1 MSDTIPATPVEE
13 SETPDAPPTRTD
25 AAPDASPP
33 RRRTLPLCMHIVAPV
48 RENAVWTL
56 LAFLPGRKFL
66 GLWATVT
73 IIAAGCLA
81 GHSGFQGHPRTE
93 SVIFAV
99 VFFAWLYLAPL
110 LNLAPQMGF
119 HSHVR
124 RNGLG
129 EALLSAPIPPDA
141 YVGAFLRYYLAVLVQ
156 GVAGFGAYWWLALVT
171 DPESASRTLGD
182 TDFVWFVAG
191 VVALWSA
198 SYWVAICRGPFLWC
212 VAAYIMLM
220 VHEIFDPLGIDVRFF
235 GSDGKL
241 FWHTSVVI
249 WFALALAGM
258 VYCRLH
264 YAERLRARLFP

>member
-1 MSDTIPATPVEE
+1 MTPSPRFSRSSANPMSDTIPATPVEE

-99 VFFAWLYLAPL
+99 VFFAWLYLAD
-110 LNLAPQMGF
+110 
-119 HSHVR
+119 R
-124 RNGLG
+124 
-129 EALLSAPIPPDA
+129 
-141 YVGAFLRYYLAVLVQ
+141 
-156 GVAGFGAYWWLALVT
+156 
-171 DPESASRTLGD
+171 
-182 TDFVWFVAG
+182 
-191 VVALWSA
+191 
-198 SYWVAICRGPFLWC
+198 
-212 VAAYIMLM
+212 
-220 VHEIFDPLGIDVRFF
+220 
-235 GSDGKL
+235 K
-241 FWHTSVVI
+241 SVV
-249 WFALALAGM
+249 
-258 VYCRLH
+258 
-264 YAERLRARLFP
+264 